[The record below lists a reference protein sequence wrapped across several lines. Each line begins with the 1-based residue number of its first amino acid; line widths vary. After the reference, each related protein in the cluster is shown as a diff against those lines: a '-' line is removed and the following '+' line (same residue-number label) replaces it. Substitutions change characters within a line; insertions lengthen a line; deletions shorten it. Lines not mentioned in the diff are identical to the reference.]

1 MISSSAGSDKSSV
14 CKTVLYTYIILITI
28 YLHFYTLMFSGVMEN
43 NIGLKWVEPK
53 PNKEESFH
61 DMIFFEVF
69 FDSFAK
75 IKPFNI

>member
-1 MISSSAGSDKSSV
+1 
-14 CKTVLYTYIILITI
+14 
-28 YLHFYTLMFSGVMEN
+28 MFSGVMEN

-53 PNKEESFH
+53 PNKEETFH

-69 FDSFAK
+69 FESFAK